1 MEQTMHR
8 ITSNARRVG
17 QALAVVGLV
26 AAAAVLLPVGKGSAE
41 TAQMLPAP
49 TLDEA
54 AGKTATETAVFAGGC
69 FWGIQGVFEHVKGVT
84 RAVSGYAGGHVANPG
99 YELVSTGSTGH
110 AESVSV
116 TFDPTQVSYGTLLQ
130 IFFSVALD
138 PTQVDRQG
146 PDSGTQYRSALFI
159 GSPEQDKVAH
169 AYVAQLEAAHSF
181 SRPIATQIQPTVPFY
196 PAEAY
201 HQDYLEQHPDA
212 PYIAFNDMP
221 KVRNLQTLFPSHW
234 NSAPTLVGRAAAG
247 KQHPTGKDTI

>member
-1 MEQTMHR
+1 MEQTMFR
-8 ITSNARRVG
+8 ITLNARRVC
-17 QALAVVGLV
+17 QTLAAVGLL
-26 AAAAVLLPVGKGSAE
+26 AAAAVLLPVGWTSAE

-49 TLDEA
+49 ALDEA
-54 AGKTATETAVFAGGC
+54 PGKVAPETAVFAGGC

-116 TFDPTQVSYGTLLQ
+116 TFDPAQISYGTLLQ

-146 PDSGTQYRSALFI
+146 PDWGTQYRSLLFVS
-159 GSPEQDKVAH
+159 SPEQERVAR
-169 AYVAQLEAAHSF
+169 AYVAQLVAAHSF
-181 SRPIATQIQPTVPFY
+181 SSPIATQIEPAGPFY

-221 KVRNLQTLFPSHW
+221 KMRNLQALFPTHW
-234 NSAPTLVGRAAAG
+234 RGVPVLVGRTAAG
-247 KQHPTGKDTI
+247 N

>member
-1 MEQTMHR
+1 MHR
-8 ITSNARRVG
+8 ITLNPRRVR
-17 QALAVVGLV
+17 QALVAVGLL
-26 AAAAVLLPVGKGSAE
+26 AAAAVLLPVGRTSAE
-41 TAQMLPAP
+41 TAQVLPAP
-49 TLDEA
+49 AFDEA
-54 AGKTATETAVFAGGC
+54 PANTGSETAVFAGGC

-84 RAVSGYAGGHVANPG
+84 RAVSGYAGGHVVNPG

-116 TFDPTQVSYGTLLQ
+116 TFDPAQISYGTLLQ

-146 PDSGTQYRSALFI
+146 PDRGTQYRSVLFAS
-159 GSPEQDKVAH
+159 SPEQERVAR
-169 AYVAQLEAAHSF
+169 AYVAQIEAAHVF
-181 SRPIATQIQPTVPFY
+181 SHPIATQVEPAGPFY

-221 KVRNLQTLFPSHW
+221 KVRNLQTLFPAHW
-234 NSAPTLVGRAAAG
+234 RDTPVLVGRKAAG
-247 KQHPTGKDTI
+247 NQDLTGKDGD